1 MVLDPV
7 PEVVL
12 LHEVSHHQISRHL
25 PSSHEFVDIILNN
38 DVVLNLERT
47 VVYDSFNIML
57 VQLDDLISFANIHHI
72 ASLHLLRIYGSFGI
86 QYGLL
91 HAFVIVKLP
100 VYSDS
105 GVVVE
110 DIQLSLQVFH
120 QVASSSLLG
129 RVSTSVW
136 RTPLISHDV
145 IINHRLLLNIRLNRV
160 RSRRAVF
167 LHNIHNLVHFFSQAQ
182 DREISNSIEQII
194 VKWSPFINFYLLV
207 DLLPLLGRR
216 LHST

>member
-1 MVLDPV
+1 M
-7 PEVVL
+7 
-12 LHEVSHHQISRHL
+12 HQTSCHL
-25 PSSHEFVDIILNN
+25 PSSHEFVDVILNN

-57 VQLDDLISFANIHHI
+57 VQLDDLISFAYVHHI
-72 ASLHLLRIYGSFGI
+72 ASLHFLRIYRSI
-86 QYGLL
+86 YVQHGLL

-129 RVSTSVW
+129 RVSTSIW
-136 RTPLISHDV
+136 STTLISHDV
-145 IINHRLLLNIRLNRV
+145 IVNHRLLLDIRLNRV
-160 RSRRAVF
+160 WSRRAVF
-167 LHNIHNLVHFFSQAQ
+167 LHNIYNLVHFFPQAQ
-182 DREISNSIEQII
+182 NREITNSIE
-194 VKWSPFINFYLLV
+194 
-207 DLLPLLGRR
+207 
-216 LHST
+216 